1 MRLDRT
7 RVWIILLTLAT
18 IVGVF
23 HGTHLRD
30 PHVERGDTPAYLA
43 AAFNL
48 ARHGT
53 FSEALTPGEP
63 APAVGREPAYPALLA
78 VLIRVDSTGL
88 GRVSQTCIEASGPCA
103 ASFRSGQ
110 IANIVLWVLA
120 ALVLAQAVL
129 LLPFGTPL
137 AALIAG
143 AYLLLN
149 FAAAKWLQWLVSDA
163 LALFLVSLTTCL
175 AAWAMR
181 HRSWSA
187 WIPVGLGLGA
197 LAMTKAVFVP
207 FAALAVLAATFLGAV
222 WRSRRVLLAAAAFGL
237 GFLLVAGPWV
247 ARNTVVTGRPQLTDA
262 RSGIALNLREVLIHM
277 SPREYAASLVFW
289 TRGVGDALATRLF
302 GEETVRPLR
311 FETPGGFYDVGQNG
325 YMPRV
330 EAEVARGLSEPDAY
344 SRVDREIIGSI
355 LGEPLRYLATM
366 VPVFYRGIWIDEFII
381 VGLPALVWATGRA
394 ARTRNWALLA
404 LMSVGWFNLLF
415 YPLIS
420 LNIPR
425 YQLTALPCLALATG
439 LAWNAFWQRCTSR
452 ANESRADCTE

>member
-1 MRLDRT
+1 MSFGSPRRFKHGCDAPRPYPRVDDPSNPGHDSRGVSRHSSARSACRARRHASLSRRGLQLGATRHVFGGAHARRARPCRWPRT
-7 RVWIILLTLAT
+7 GLSGAAR
-18 IVGVF
+18 
-23 HGTHLRD
+23 RS
-30 PHVERGDTPAYLA
+30 DT
-43 AAFNL
+43 
-48 ARHGT
+48 
-53 FSEALTPGEP
+53 
-63 APAVGREPAYPALLA
+63 
-78 VLIRVDSTGL
+78 VDSTGL

-110 IANIVLWVLA
+110 IANVLLWVLA

-137 AALIAG
+137 AALITG

-262 RSGIALNLREVLIHM
+262 RSGIA
-277 SPREYAASLVFW
+277 
-289 TRGVGDALATRLF
+289 
-302 GEETVRPLR
+302 
-311 FETPGGFYDVGQNG
+311 
-325 YMPRV
+325 
-330 EAEVARGLSEPDAY
+330 
-344 SRVDREIIGSI
+344 
-355 LGEPLRYLATM
+355 
-366 VPVFYRGIWIDEFII
+366 
-381 VGLPALVWATGRA
+381 
-394 ARTRNWALLA
+394 
-404 LMSVGWFNLLF
+404 
-415 YPLIS
+415 
-420 LNIPR
+420 
-425 YQLTALPCLALATG
+425 
-439 LAWNAFWQRCTSR
+439 RCERCSFT
-452 ANESRADCTE
+452 